1 MQEQN
6 LHDYIA
12 EIYKERNK
20 FIIIGL
26 AGYTGAG
33 CSTVASLFASEFNGL
48 KAPNPKNNNYCG
60 KDDRSYAIL
69 YDYAKENWKKFT
81 IISASSVI
89 VTFILEH
96 DFLSFKDFILQE
108 LKNEV
113 EFRDKIENFLAFI
126 EYQYEELHKARI
138 ELKKLVEKDR
148 ENNLTKVGVYEF
160 YFCTIPS
167 FHNLLRDSLDKI
179 DKGIYTKLWQ
189 KIGDNIRSSGDAFN
203 SNFDPEKMF
212 IFAQRL
218 NLYIKILRKRTL
230 GNKEVVHVVIDAF
243 RNPFEISYFKERYSS
258 FYLLAVSA
266 TNALIKQRLFNKGVD
281 YNSFNTTRNNEESK
295 KGEKYFISQDIPR
308 CFELADIYFHNNGD
322 NLSDLSDLS
331 ALIVRYY
338 ALILHPGL
346 VAPTA
351 QERCMQIAY
360 NAKVNSGCISR
371 QVGAVVTNNVFS
383 VLSIGWNDAPKGQ
396 VPCNLCNINH
406 LLTNNDKEAFS
417 DFELKNSEYRNFVEN
432 NYSSVDKKYLTKH
445 IAFCFKDTYNGLK
458 NDKNQVYT
466 RALHAEENSFLQLAK
481 NGVQLKDGGILFT
494 TASPCE
500 LCSKKAYQL
509 GIKVIYAIDPYPGI
523 AESHILNNGN
533 KVMRPQ
539 LKFFQGAIGRAYIAL
554 YQNMIPLKDENEM
567 SYGIDFKQGVK
578 RLSKLHSLL
587 KDVDEKT
594 FEKILLNVETEIKS
608 NDVQ

>member
-1 MQEQN
+1 MQEQD

-33 CSTVASLFASEFNGL
+33 CSTVASLFASEFNEL

-60 KDDRSYAIL
+60 KDDRSYAVL
-69 YDYAKENWKKFT
+69 YDYAKDNWKKFT
-81 IISASSVI
+81 VISASSVI

-96 DFLSFKDFILQE
+96 DFSTFKNFVLKELSNTVEAIEKVE
-108 LKNEV
+108 LSLNLLEKKY
-113 EFRDKIENFLAFI
+113 D
-126 EYQYEELHKARI
+126 ELHDKRMK
-138 ELKKLVEKDR
+138 LKSLVEEDR
-148 ENNLTKVGVYEF
+148 ENNLTRVGIYEF

-167 FHNLLRDSLDKI
+167 FHNLIRDSLDKI

-189 KIGDNIRSSGDAFN
+189 KIGDNIRSSGDALN
-203 SNFDPEKMF
+203 SNFNPEKMF

-230 GNKEVVHVVIDAF
+230 GNKGVVHVVIDAF

-266 TNALIKQRLFNKGVD
+266 TNALIKQRLFNKGID
-281 YNSFNTTRNNEESK
+281 YKSFNTTRNNEESK
-295 KGEKYFISQDIPR
+295 KGAKYFISQDIPR

-331 ALIVRYY
+331 ALIIRYY

-371 QVGAVVTNNVFS
+371 QVGAVVTNSLFS

-417 DFELKNSEYRNFVEN
+417 DFELKNSEYRYFVEK

-445 IAFCFKDTYNGLK
+445 IPFCFKDTYNGLK

-509 GIKVIYAIDPYPGI
+509 GIKIIYAIDPYPGI

-533 KVMRPQ
+533 KVTRPQ
-539 LKFFQGAIGRAYIAL
+539 LQFFQGAIGRAYIAL

-567 SYGIDFKQGVK
+567 SYGVDFKQGLK

-587 KDVDEKT
+587 KDVDEET
-594 FEKILLNVETEIKS
+594 FKKILLNVETEIKN